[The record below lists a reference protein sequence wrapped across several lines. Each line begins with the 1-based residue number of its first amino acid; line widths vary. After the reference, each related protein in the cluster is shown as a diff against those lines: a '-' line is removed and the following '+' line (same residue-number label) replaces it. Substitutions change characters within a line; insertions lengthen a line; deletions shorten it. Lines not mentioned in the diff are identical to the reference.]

1 MLGMLS
7 AEGAIFLKLKL
18 FARVFLVLHG
28 IVVSLLAFLASES
41 DFNSC
46 ICSHLRH
53 LLFVLLRFCLFAKRT
68 KNAGQPFERMPG
80 VRNTGA
86 ELAPMNI
93 LRPRL
98 WHASLL
104 QPNLRTAQ
112 VE

>member
-7 AEGAIFLKLKL
+7 AEGAIFLKFKL
-18 FARVFLVLHG
+18 IARIFFVLHG
-28 IVVSLLAFLASES
+28 IVVPLLAFLASES

-53 LLFVLLRFCLFAKRT
+53 LLFVLIRFCLFAKRT

-80 VRNTGA
+80 ARNTDA
-86 ELAPMNI
+86 AIASMNI
-93 LRPRL
+93 LRLRL